1 MQIRRSSDRGR
12 TLTPWLDSRHTF
24 SFASYHDPAF
34 MGFGDLRVINED
46 RVKPG
51 AGFATHAHRD
61 MEILSWVL
69 EGAME
74 HRDSTGSGGVIRP
87 GDLQTMS
94 AGTGVTHSEMNAS
107 KSDPLHFLQIW
118 VLPAQSGLEPGYQ
131 QVAFTAADLHN
142 HWRVVASP
150 DGRDGSVRVHQAVS
164 LSVVRLDRGHSIEQR
179 LGKKRR
185 GWLQVAHGSIGIDDG
200 AGLDAGDGAAW
211 IAPARFSITA
221 QAPAELL
228 WFDLDA

>member
-1 MQIRRSSDRGR
+1 MQIRRSGERGR

-87 GDLQTMS
+87 GDLQRMS
-94 AGTGVTHSEMNAS
+94 AGTGVTHSEVNAS

-131 QVAFTAADLHN
+131 QVAFTAANLRN
-142 HWRVVASP
+142 HWHVVASA
-150 DGRDGSVRVHQAVS
+150 DGRDGSVRVQQDVT
-164 LSVVRLDRGHSIEQR
+164 LSVVRLDRGRSIEQR
-179 LGKKRR
+179 LAKKRR
-185 GWLQVAHGSIGIDDG
+185 GWLQVAHGSIGIDDSTD
-200 AGLDAGDGAAW
+200 LDAGDGAAW
-211 IAPARFSITA
+211 TAPSRFSIIA
-221 QAPAELL
+221 RDSAELL
-228 WFDLDA
+228 WFNLDA